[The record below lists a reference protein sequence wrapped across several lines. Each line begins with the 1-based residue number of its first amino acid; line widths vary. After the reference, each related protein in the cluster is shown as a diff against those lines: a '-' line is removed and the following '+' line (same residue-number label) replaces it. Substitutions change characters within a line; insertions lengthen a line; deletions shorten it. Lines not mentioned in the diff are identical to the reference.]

1 MRSASEM
8 SLKGRITQMLWVGNA
23 IICAFV
29 ALQGA
34 LLYFGVFRFDGQ
46 LSELS
51 MRAGA
56 LLGATSATLTALSLR
71 KARSLSATR
80 G

>member
-1 MRSASEM
+1 MRSSSEV
-8 SLKGRITQMLWVGNA
+8 SLKGRIAQMLWVGNA

-34 LLYFGVFRFDGQ
+34 LLYFGVFHFDAQ

-56 LLGATSATLTALSLR
+56 LLAVTSSMLTALSVR
-71 KARSLSATR
+71 KARSLSR
-80 G
+80 

>member
-1 MRSASEM
+1 MSSASEM
-8 SLKGRITQMLWVGNA
+8 SLKGRITQMFWVGNT
-23 IICAFV
+23 IVCAFL

-34 LLYFGVFRFDGQ
+34 LLYFGVFRFDAQ
-46 LSELS
+46 LPELS
-51 MRAGA
+51 MRLGA

-71 KARSLSATR
+71 KVRSLSASR

>member
-1 MRSASEM
+1 MRSSSEM
-8 SLKGRITQMLWVGNA
+8 SLKRRITQMLWVGNA

-56 LLGATSATLTALSLR
+56 LLAATSATLTALSFR
-71 KARSLSATR
+71 KARSLSASR

>member
-8 SLKGRITQMLWVGNA
+8 SLKLRITQMFWVGNA
-23 IICAFV
+23 IVCAFL

-34 LLYFGVFRFDGQ
+34 LLYIGVFGFGAQ

-56 LLGATSATLTALSLR
+56 LLGATSATLAALSLR
-71 KARSLSATR
+71 KARSLSRA
-80 G
+80 